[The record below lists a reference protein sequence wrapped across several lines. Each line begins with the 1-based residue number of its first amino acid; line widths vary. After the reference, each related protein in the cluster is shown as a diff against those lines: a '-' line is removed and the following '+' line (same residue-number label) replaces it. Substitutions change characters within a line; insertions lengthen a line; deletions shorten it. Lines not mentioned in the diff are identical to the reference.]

1 MFKHSTN
8 LPCFWALII
17 GILLSIT
24 CYAQSELKDI
34 DGNSYKTVKIGR
46 QNWQA
51 QNLNVQRFKNGDSIR
66 LVKSAAE
73 WAEAA
78 INKEPACCY
87 YAFQSKYGKRYGKLY
102 NWYAVNDK
110 RELAPKS
117 WHIPSLKEIGQLS
130 NFLGNEAGIK
140 LKSKKN
146 WYFDKSNTTMKY
158 LCIENQGKDLFG
170 FNAKAGGYVDS
181 TGNFQLLNNMGYW
194 WTIDET
200 VPDSLKLSL
209 NFSPDKSQT
218 SEKEDTN
225 YKNPALTKD
234 SKEAAFFWLEYFSKF
249 LDFSEDDKSCGF
261 SVRCIKN

>member
-1 MFKHSTN
+1 MFKHRTN
-8 LPCFWALII
+8 LLCFWALII
-17 GILLSIT
+17 GILLPIT
-24 CYAQSELKDI
+24 CDAQGKLKDI
-34 DGNSYKTVKIGR
+34 DRNSYKTVKIDR
-46 QNWQA
+46 QSWQA
-51 QNLNVQRFKNGDSIR
+51 QNLNVQRFKNGDNIR

-87 YAFQSKYGKRYGKLY
+87 FAFQRKYGKKYGKLY

-110 RELAPKS
+110 RGLAPES
-117 WHIPSLKEIGQLS
+117 WHIPTLKEIEQLS
-130 NFLGNEAGIK
+130 NFLGNEAEIK

-146 WYFDKSNTTMKY
+146 WYFDNSNTTMKY

-181 TGNFQLLNNMGYW
+181 TGNFQILNNFGYW

-200 VPDSLKLSL
+200 APNSLKLSL
-209 NFSPDKSQT
+209 NFNSDKSQA
-218 SEKEDTN
+218 SEKEDAT
-225 YKNPALTKD
+225 YKNSALTTD
-234 SKEAAFFWLEYFSKF
+234 SKAAAFFWLEYFSKF

-261 SVRCIKN
+261 SVRCIN

>member
-1 MFKHSTN
+1 MFKHCTN

-17 GILLSIT
+17 GILYSIT
-24 CYAQSELKDI
+24 CYAQGELKDI
-34 DGNSYKTVKIGR
+34 DGNSYKTVKIGK
-46 QNWQA
+46 QSWQA

-66 LVKSAAE
+66 LVKSAAD
-73 WAEAA
+73 WTKAA

-110 RELAPKS
+110 RGLAPKS

-130 NFLGNEAGIK
+130 NFLGNDAGIK

-181 TGNFQLLNNMGYW
+181 TGNFQLLKTFGNW
-194 WTIDET
+194 WAADET
-200 VPDSLKLSL
+200 THNALKLNL
-209 NFSPDKSQT
+209 NFNDDNSQ
-218 SEKEDTN
+218 SEKKQDKEYVNSDLKQDTEN
-225 YKNPALTKD
+225 
-234 SKEAAFFWLEYFSKF
+234 AAFFWLEYFSKF